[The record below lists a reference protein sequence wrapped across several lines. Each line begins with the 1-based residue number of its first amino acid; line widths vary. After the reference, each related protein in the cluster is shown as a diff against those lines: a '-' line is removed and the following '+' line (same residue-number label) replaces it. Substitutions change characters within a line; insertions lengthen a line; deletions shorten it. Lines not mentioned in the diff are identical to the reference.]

1 MKTIRSTARNPFAG
15 SPPGWAAISLAA
27 AILAVNPTGTGKAAQ
42 DAALSPRASLS
53 KRPQNR
59 GTPPTLIEAG
69 PHHAAWQVQAPG
81 GGPAGPSR
89 SAGSYIELASG
100 LNRWD
105 AGRRAWRPAEARFDA
120 QRDGCFVA
128 RSTQHQ
134 VILAPD
140 LNSEA
145 AVDLLAPDG
154 VRLRSTIIGLALV
167 DAGSGRNVLLAE
179 IKSCQGTQISPGEIV
194 YSSAFDGLTADVRLL
209 VRLDRFEQD
218 VILRE
223 RIPPEVVSELG
234 LDPTQTRLL
243 VLTEFF
249 DPPHPARKVR
259 HLPLAGGRLLADEE
273 LSFGA
278 MSMAA
283 GEASAAGVDGPG
295 IPVQKS
301 WEILDGRHLLIEAV
315 PYLALLSVSETLPA
329 ISGRR
334 LESLRARVRRT
345 AGVGTPGRPMPG
357 AGAGLELPG
366 PRQASSRPPQIDAE
380 SPLNEPLQQSTAQT
394 PGPSSAGLLADG
406 VVIDYALTLVTSATN
421 YTFRSG
427 STYYIAG
434 IFNLTG
440 TTTIEG
446 GCVIKFAPSSS
457 TSLVLHGPVDCRTAP
472 YHPAVLTAQDDDS
485 VGEIPSASTG
495 NPTGCYY
502 GQPALKILVS
512 GQTLHDLRIAHA
524 QTGIY
529 FHDYSAG
536 TNSVR
541 HVQFVRCGT
550 ALQVNGYGT
559 RFQEI
564 ALHNLLIHDAPQAL
578 AGYSFRA
585 RAEHLTVCQS
595 TQLATDAWGSSY
607 GTQSSLDLVNS
618 LLVAVPTLGNVEV
631 SQLCCR
637 SAAHSNSVFQ
647 TVGAGGFYLA
657 QSSFRNLGTSKIDAA
672 LAREL
677 RQKTTSPPAICT
689 ASNGADLVLAPR
701 VPRDSDIPD
710 PGYHYDPIDYAV
722 SELVIAGM
730 RTLTVLPGA
739 CLATY
744 GAYGMRLEPGARLS
758 AEGTPLRPIRL
769 FRYPLVQ
776 EQSSVWGPPTAAP
789 VSVLGTDQSAATSP
803 AASSAGFRFVEFL
816 DLANR
821 AWHIQSDASTSRFAE
836 IMLRDCQV
844 RGGRLDMS
852 GDPTAIVRFHN
863 NLFRRAEVGLRG
875 GIQLTAF
882 NNLFRGGSLQLDR
895 IRPAGD
901 WVMRD
906 TAFHDVD
913 LQDINGGLIHSHNA
927 YLGPKQE
934 QLLGSSSANKVLSAF
949 LYASAPLGDCY
960 HATTSLVNAGSR
972 LARDAGLWHHTV
984 HANQTKEADTTVDI
998 GFHYL
1003 ALGPGGDSELPQDT
1017 DADGVADYLEDTN
1030 GNGRVDSGETNW
1042 RDARD
1047 LGLGVRITRPRRSSP
1062 VP

>member
-1 MKTIRSTARNPFAG
+1 
-15 SPPGWAAISLAA
+15 
-27 AILAVNPTGTGKAAQ
+27 
-42 DAALSPRASLS
+42 
-53 KRPQNR
+53 
-59 GTPPTLIEAG
+59 
-69 PHHAAWQVQAPG
+69 
-81 GGPAGPSR
+81 
-89 SAGSYIELASG
+89 LASG

-105 AGRRAWRPAEARFDA
+105 AARRAWRPAEARFDA

-128 RSTQHQ
+128 QSTQHQ
-134 VILAPD
+134 VILGPD
-140 LNSEA
+140 LNSEG

-154 VRLRSTIIGLALV
+154 VRLRSTILGLALV

-179 IKSCQGTQISPGEIV
+179 IKSCQGTQIAPGEIV
-194 YSSAFDGLTADVRLL
+194 YPNAFDGLAADVRYV

-249 DPPHPARKVR
+249 DPPTPARKVR
-259 HLPLAGGRLLADEE
+259 HLPLSGGRLLADED

-283 GEASAAGVDGPG
+283 GEASAAGVDAPG

-301 WEILDGRHLLIEAV
+301 WEILDGRQLLIEAV
-315 PYLALLSVSETLPA
+315 PYLALLTVSETLPA

-345 AGVGTPGRPMPG
+345 AGVGTPERPGLG

-366 PRQASSRPPQIDAE
+366 PRQANSRPPHIDAE
-380 SPLNEPLQQSTAQT
+380 STAHEALQRSTAQT
-394 PGPSSAGLLADG
+394 PRPAPAGLLADG
-406 VVIDYALTLVTSATN
+406 VVIDYALTLVTSAN
-421 YTFRSG
+421 NFTFQSDT
-427 STYYIAG
+427 TYHIAG

-446 GCVIKFAPSSS
+446 GCVVKFAPNSSA
-457 TSLVLHGPVDCRTAP
+457 SLVLHGPVNCQTAP
-472 YHPAVLTAQDDDS
+472 YHPAVLTARDDDS
-485 VGEIPSASTG
+485 VGETPSASTG
-495 NPTGCYY
+495 NPTVCYY
-502 GQPALKILVS
+502 GQPALKVMLG

-524 QTGIY
+524 QTGVY

-550 ALQVNGYGT
+550 ALQINGYGT
-559 RFQEI
+559 GFQEI
-564 ALHNLLIHDAPQAL
+564 TLHNLLIHDAPRTL
-578 AGYSFRA
+578 AGYSFHA

-595 TQLATDAWGSSY
+595 TQLATDTWGFSL
-607 GTQSSLDLVNS
+607 GTQSSLELVNS
-618 LLVAVPTLGNVEV
+618 LLVAVPSLGNVEV
-631 SQLCCR
+631 SQISCR
-637 SAAHSNSVFQ
+637 SAAQSNTVFQ
-647 TVGAGGFYLA
+647 TVGVGGFYLA
-657 QSSFRNLGTSKIDAA
+657 QPSFRNLGTTNIDAT

-677 RQKTTSPPAICT
+677 RQKTTTPPSICT

-701 VPRDSDIPD
+701 VPRDSDTPD
-710 PGYHYDPIDYAV
+710 AGYHYDPIDYAV
-722 SELVIAGM
+722 SELVMAGT

-744 GAYGMRLEPGARLS
+744 GPYGMRLEPGARLS

-769 FRYPLVQ
+769 FRYSLVQ
-776 EQSSVWGPPTAAP
+776 EQPSVWGLSTAAP
-789 VSVLGTDQSAATSP
+789 VSVLGTDQSAATTP
-803 AASSAGFRFVEFL
+803 TAPSACFRFVEFL

-821 AWHIQSDASTSRFAE
+821 ACHVRSDTSTSRFAE
-836 IMLRDCQV
+836 ITLRDCQV
-844 RGGRLDMS
+844 RGGRLDVS
-852 GDPTAIVRFHN
+852 GDATALVRFHN
-863 NLFRRAEVGLRG
+863 NLFRRAEVRLQA

-913 LQDINGGLIHSHNA
+913 LQDLNGGLIHSHNA
-927 YLGPKQE
+927 YIGPKQE
-934 QLLGSSSANKVLSAF
+934 QLIRIGSTDKVLSAF
-949 LYASAPLGDCY
+949 PYASGPLGDCY
-960 HATTSLVNAGSR
+960 HAATSLANAGSR
-972 LARDAGLWHHTV
+972 PAQDAGLWHHTV
-984 HANQTKEADTTVDI
+984 QASQTKEAETTVDI

-1003 ALGPGGDSELPQDT
+1003 ALGPGADAGLPQDT

-1030 GNGRVDSGETNW
+1030 GNGRADSGETNW

-1047 LGLGVRITRPRRSSP
+1047 LGLGVRITRPQRSSP